1 MGDLRRT
8 IRCSNCGHEADLNL
22 YSGLEVREL
31 IVSGK
36 CSHCGSAM
44 QLNFNVVEK
53 EAAPPP
59 QEAQSM
65 PSQSEDQGVNLD
77 ETLFG
82 PEVPSDT
89 LRDIMED

>member
-8 IRCSNCGHEADLNL
+8 IKCSNCGHEADLNL

-36 CSHCGSAM
+36 CSQCGSAM

-53 EAAPPP
+53 ETRPP
-59 QEAQSM
+59 QESIPTESSTE
-65 PSQSEDQGVNLD
+65 PSINLD
-77 ETLFG
+77 ESLFG
-82 PEVPSDT
+82 AEVPSDT